1 MASIKKYNL
10 FAKIKPYDLKL
21 SLVFSTDS
29 RVRYMQEFIEDTMR
43 NYRTKFKVGRIE
55 QEKTSSI
62 LLPDYK
68 IGEVLDDKDNII
80 VYSIEYGL
88 TKKTLND
95 QSSIEDIDKLFI
107 GKKIKR
113 DSRNI
118 SQNESMDKKITKKEE
133 EENGNNKDDKNE
145 DDKNDEEEEEEDDD
159 ESDESN
165 ESEKNEKMEKKD
177 EKNEKKEK
185 KIEKNVKK
193 YDNKKEMKKASNK
206 NNKKKKNEQD
216 SSSNSGDDKSQD
228 LKI

>member
-1 MASIKKYNL
+1 MANIKKYNL

-29 RVRYMQEFIEDTMR
+29 KIRYMQEFIEDTMR
-43 NYRTKFKVGRIE
+43 NYRTRYRVGRIE

-68 IGEVLDDKDNII
+68 IGEVLDDKDTII

-95 QSSIEDIDKLFI
+95 KSSIEDIDKLFI

-118 SQNESMDKKITKKEE
+118 SRNESMDKKITKKEE
-133 EENGNNKDDKNE
+133 DENDNNNEDDEDDKNE
-145 DDKNDEEEEEEDDD
+145 EEEEEEDDND
-159 ESDESN
+159 DD
-165 ESEKNEKMEKKD
+165 ESEKKEKND
-177 EKNEKKEK
+177 EKNEKSEKKEK
-185 KIEKNVKK
+185 KFEKNVKNE
-193 YDNKKEMKKASNK
+193 NKKEVKKTPNK
-206 NNKKKKNEQD
+206 RNKKKKTDQN
-216 SSSNSGDDKSQD
+216 SYNSGDDKRQD

>member
-1 MASIKKYNL
+1 MANIKKYNL
-10 FAKIKPYDLKL
+10 FAKIMPYGLKL

-29 RVRYMQEFIEDTMR
+29 RIRYIQEFIEDTMR
-43 NYRTKFKVGRIE
+43 NYRTKYRVGRIE

-68 IGEVLDDKDNII
+68 IGEVLDDKDNIV

-113 DSRNI
+113 DSRN
-118 SQNESMDKKITKKEE
+118 SRNESIDKKINKKEG
-133 EENGNNKDDKNE
+133 EENDNNNDDDE

-159 ESDESN
+159 ES
-165 ESEKNEKMEKKD
+165 EKNEKNEKSDEKK
-177 EKNEKKEK
+177 EVKNEKSEKKGK
-185 KIEKNVKK
+185 KIEKNVKNE
-193 YDNKKEMKKASNK
+193 NKKEAKKTPYKS
-206 NNKKKKNEQD
+206 NKKKKTDQD
-216 SSSNSGDDKSQD
+216 SSNSGDDKSQD
-228 LKI
+228 LQI

>member
-1 MASIKKYNL
+1 MANIKKYNL

-29 RVRYMQEFIEDTMR
+29 KIRYMQEFIEDTMR
-43 NYRTKFKVGRIE
+43 NYRTRYRVGRIE

-68 IGEVLDDKDNII
+68 IGEVLNDKDTII

-95 QSSIEDIDKLFI
+95 KSSIEDIDKLFI

-118 SQNESMDKKITKKEE
+118 SRNESIDKKITKKEE
-133 EENGNNKDDKNE
+133 EENDNNNE
-145 DDKNDEEEEEEDDD
+145 DDENDKNEEEEEEENDNDDD
-159 ESDESN
+159 ES
-165 ESEKNEKMEKKD
+165 
-177 EKNEKKEK
+177 EKKEK
-185 KIEKNVKK
+185 KFEKKVKNE
-193 YDNKKEMKKASNK
+193 NKKEVKKTPNK
-206 NNKKKKNEQD
+206 RNKKKKTDQN
-216 SSSNSGDDKSQD
+216 SSSSGDDKSQD